1 VAEVSQMSERG
12 RVRRGG
18 ARAGVEWESEGVV
31 WEVKG
36 QGRPARHIVCG
47 ACVCYV
53 TTMGEAYVICMC
65 VYVCVCM
72 CMYVC
77 VCECMCVYVYVCVCC
92 VWCLCVL
99 CNVHGGS
106 VCYVYACM
114 HLAQKGVWE
123 VTGRS
128 ARHDH
133 GWMCRVCVCVCVHM
147 CAIRRMSKLR

>member
-1 VAEVSQMSERG
+1 MAEVSQMSERG

-77 VCECMCVYVYVCVCC
+77 VCECMCVYVRMCVHVCVR
-92 VWCLCVL
+92 V
-99 CNVHGGS
+99 
-106 VCYVYACM
+106 
-114 HLAQKGVWE
+114 
-123 VTGRS
+123 
-128 ARHDH
+128 
-133 GWMCRVCVCVCVHM
+133 RVCVCVCM
-147 CAIRRMSKLR
+147 CVCVRARACV